1 MQNAFPITDPELETI
16 VLDAVGNV
24 FSTMLDIEVS
34 LVLSTEVNKEKHSNG
49 FRLPLETDQILIAG
63 TVGLIGKL
71 TGVIYI
77 FMDLSMALNFT
88 GRLLD
93 LTPDEIESE
102 GHESVN
108 DAIGELTNMVTGA
121 FNNDLNKKGFQCRMT
136 IPSIL
141 RGSNYTI
148 EPMEDAVRR
157 IFKFDCE
164 GGSFVIDILI
174 KEENTFLKYINH
186 AS

>member
-1 MQNAFPITDPELETI
+1 MQNVFPITDTELETI
-16 VLDAVGNV
+16 AIGAVSNV
-24 FSTMLDIEVS
+24 FSTMLDTEAS
-34 LVLSTEVNKEKHSNG
+34 LVLSTEVNKQDYGNG
-49 FRLPLETDQILIAG
+49 FKLPLDTDQILIAG
-63 TVGLIGKL
+63 TVGFIGKL

-77 FMDLSMALNFT
+77 FMDLPMALNFT

-102 GHESVN
+102 GHETVN

-121 FNNDLNKKGFQCRMT
+121 FKNDLSKKGFECRMT

-174 KEENTFLKYINH
+174 KEENTF
-186 AS
+186 

>member
-1 MQNAFPITDPELETI
+1 MENAIPISDLELESLATE
-16 VLDAVGNV
+16 AVGNV
-24 FSTMLDIEVS
+24 FSTMLDAEAQLVSTHEVGSENCRGGIPLPIES
-34 LVLSTEVNKEKHSNG
+34 DETLV
-49 FRLPLETDQILIAG
+49 AG
-63 TVGLIGKL
+63 TVGFIGTL

-77 FMDLSMALNFT
+77 FMDASMALKFT

-93 LTPDEIESE
+93 LSKDEIEEE
-102 GHESVN
+102 GHATVN
-108 DAIGELTNMVTGA
+108 DAVGELTNMIVGA
-121 FNNDLNKKGFQCRMT
+121 FKNDLSSKGYECRMT

-148 EPMEDAVRR
+148 EPTEDALRR

-174 KEENTFLKYINH
+174 KEESSI
-186 AS
+186 